1 MVTALSGA
9 AFIGGQHFKNDE
21 IVLVFF
27 ILGLW
32 GVVIRIFFQRWGK
45 NFHVRIKIH
54 TFGHSG
60 KIRSLLPYQPV
71 YSKEMV
77 EKKEMIE
84 TEKKMRSNRTSFSF
98 FPVDS
103 YRDVHACMWLT
114 NMYQSY
120 ANFRSLT

>member
-1 MVTALSGA
+1 MVTAFSGG
-9 AFIGGQHFKNDE
+9 AFLGGKDFKNDE

-32 GVVIRIFFQRWGK
+32 GVVLSIFFQRWGK
-45 NFHVRIKIH
+45 HFHMRINIH
-54 TFGHSG
+54 DFEHSG

-77 EKKEMIE
+77 EKIEMIE
-84 TEKKMRSNRTSFSF
+84 TEKIMKSNRTSFSF

-103 YRDVHACMWLT
+103 FCNVKVTTSNARMCLT
-114 NMYQSY
+114 NIYQ
-120 ANFRSLT
+120 